1 MGHLVAQGP
10 TVMLI
15 RESLPWWPLWPA
27 HGQEQWATWW
37 PRVPQSCSLETLYL
51 GGHSGQLMAR
61 HNGPLGGPG
70 PHGHAPVTEVD
81 ISVADPTVY

>member
-10 TVMLI
+10 TVMLP
-15 RESLPWWPLWPA
+15 SLKW
-27 HGQEQWATWW
+27 T
-37 PRVPQSCSLETLYL
+37 LETLYL

-70 PHGHAPVTEVD
+70 PHSHAPVTEVD
-81 ISVADPTVY
+81 ISVADPTVNWNTDGLVMDEGTVKTPNL